1 MGKCML
7 LGWCLMALLINETG
21 RAQASLPIYK
31 NPEAAVDDRVRDLLS
46 RMTLEEKAGQWVNAA
61 PAIPRLD
68 IPAYDW
74 WSEALHGV
82 ARAGYATVFPQA
94 IGLAATWDVH
104 LMEAIGTAISD
115 EARAKHHDFLR
126 NGQRGIY
133 QGLTFWSPNINLFR
147 DPRWGRGMETFGE
160 DPFLTGKTGAAFVR
174 GLQGNHPKYLKVVAT
189 VKHFAVHSGP
199 EPERHSFDVKPSER
213 DLRESYLPHFRMCVE
228 EARVQSVMCAYQR
241 FAGEPCCGSNALL
254 EEILRKEWGFDGYVT
269 SDCGAIGD
277 MYTGH
282 KVVRDAAEASALAIR
297 AGTDLNCSFQDAAPA
312 EAVKRGLLTE
322 AELDRSISRLFRA
335 RFQLGMFDP
344 PSMVPFASIPFSVV
358 GSVAH
363 RALALE
369 AARKS
374 IVLLKNEDRIL
385 PLPHTP
391 GTIAVIGPNADDV
404 LSLLGN
410 YFGVPD
416 GAVTPLQG
424 LRQHAGVSTKVLYE
438 PGAAIAEGVPLL
450 QVVEPQYLSQS
461 SGSETGKGLRA
472 DYYRGRGSAKEF
484 VGSRLDSTVNFT
496 WCKAVPVNCGDSTHF
511 TVRWTGFIHPPVS
524 GVYTLGTFGFRSF
537 ELRIGETVVAEAPGG
552 SETPTYG
559 PIALEGGT
567 PYAFTLEGTSRQSGS
582 MVQLLWEIPD
592 PDREAR
598 AVATAKE
605 ADIVVLV
612 MGLSPRVEGEEMPV
626 SVPGFRGGDRTDIA
640 LPESQRLLLRSVA
653 ALGKPVILVLVNGS
667 AIALPEAAS
676 AKAIVELWYPG
687 QAGGT
692 ALAEVLFGDVNPS
705 GRLPVTFY
713 RSTSDVPPFP
723 DYSMEG
729 RTHRYFEGKP
739 LFPFGHGLS
748 YTQFA
753 YANMHLS
760 SHKIS
765 ASGDGLTVSI
775 DITNTGGRAG
785 EEVVQL
791 YLRAVGST
799 VHRPLKELRGFQRA
813 RVEVGEK
820 KSLRFHLK
828 GSDCAYYEPGLQ
840 SWHVEKSVYEV
851 LLGASS
857 EDIRATATFTIE

>member
-1 MGKCML
+1 MGKRTL
-7 LGWCLMALLINETG
+7 LGWCLMALLVNQTG
-21 RAQASLPIYK
+21 QGQASLPIYK
-31 NPEAAVDDRVRDLLS
+31 NPDATVNERVRDLLS
-46 RMTLEEKAGQWVNAA
+46 RMTLEEKAGQWVNAS
-61 PAIPRLD
+61 PAIERLGV
-68 IPAYDW
+68 PAYDW

-94 IGLAATWDVH
+94 IGLAAAWDVR
-104 LMEAIGTAISD
+104 LMESIGTAISD
-115 EARAKHHDFLR
+115 EARAKHHDFVR
-126 NGQRGIY
+126 RGQRGIY

-174 GLQGNHPKYLKVVAT
+174 GLQGNDPKYLKVVAT

-199 EPERHSFDVKPSER
+199 EPERHSFDVRPSER

-241 FAGEPCCGSNALL
+241 FAGEPCCGSNTLL

-282 KVVRDAAEASALAIR
+282 KVVRDAAEASALAIS
-297 AGTDLNCSFQDAAPA
+297 AGTDLNCAFQDAAPA
-312 EAVKRGLLTE
+312 DAVKRGLLAE
-322 AELDRSISRLFRA
+322 ADLDRSISRLFRA

-344 PSMVPFASIPFSVV
+344 PSMVPHASIPFSVV
-358 GSVAH
+358 GSDAH

-369 AARKS
+369 AARKA
-374 IVLLKNEDRIL
+374 IVLLKNKNNIL
-385 PLPHTP
+385 PLPRTA

-424 LRQHAGVSTKVLYE
+424 LRGHAGAATTVLYE
-438 PGAAIAEGVPLL
+438 PGAPIAEGVPLL
-450 QVVEPQYLSQS
+450 QVVEPEYLSQT
-461 SGSETGKGLRA
+461 SGAESGQGLRA
-472 DYYRGRGSAKEF
+472 DYYRGRGA
-484 VGSRLDSTVNFT
+484 SRKHLLARVDSTVDFT
-496 WCKAVPVNCGDSTHF
+496 WCRTIPVDLGDSTHF
-511 TVRWTGFIHPPVS
+511 TVRWTGFLHPPVS

-552 SETPTYG
+552 SETPTCG
-559 PIALEGGT
+559 SIALEGGKS
-567 PYAFTLEGTSRQSGS
+567 YVFSLEGTCRESGS
-582 MVQLLWEIPD
+582 LVQLLWEIPD
-592 PDREAR
+592 PAREAK
-598 AVATAKE
+598 AVAIAKE
-605 ADIVVLV
+605 ADLV
-612 MGLSPRVEGEEMPV
+612 ILMMGLSPRVEGEEMKV

-640 LPESQRLLLRSVA
+640 LPESQRRLLREIA
-653 ALGKPVILVLVNGS
+653 ALGKPVVLVLLNGS
-667 AIALPEAAS
+667 AIALPEVESVS
-676 AKAIVELWYPG
+676 AVVELWYPG

-713 RSTSDVPPFP
+713 DSVADVPPFT
-723 DYSMEG
+723 DYAMEG
-729 RTHRYFEGKP
+729 RTYRYFKGRP

-753 YANMHLS
+753 YADMRLATHT
-760 SHKIS
+760 IA
-765 ASGDGLTVSI
+765 ASGGGLAVTI
-775 DITNTGGRAG
+775 DIANTGGMAG

-791 YLRAVGST
+791 YLRAVQSS
-799 VHRPLKELRGFQRA
+799 VPRPLKELRGFE
-813 RVEVGEK
+813 RVHLESGER
-820 KSLRFHLK
+820 KSLQFRVQA
-828 GSDCAYYEPGLQ
+828 SDCAYYEPQLQGWQIERGL
-840 SWHVEKSVYEV
+840 YEV
-851 LLGASS
+851 LVGASS
-857 EDIRATATFTIE
+857 EDIRAKATFTIE